1 MEDIKFLLNQVKQAT
16 DYQINKK
23 NLREKILIDLHI
35 PYNNGLFLLSKE
47 LIAFVAT
54 WHEEELFLDDVYLNP
69 ILVNRTEF
77 LTLCRQHYH
86 SIMNDWYIKHNEIKS
101 IRSI

>member
-1 MEDIKFLLNQVKQAT
+1 
-16 DYQINKK
+16 
-23 NLREKILIDLHI
+23 
-35 PYNNGLFLLSKE
+35 
-47 LIAFVAT
+47 
-54 WHEEELFLDDVYLNP
+54 VYLNP